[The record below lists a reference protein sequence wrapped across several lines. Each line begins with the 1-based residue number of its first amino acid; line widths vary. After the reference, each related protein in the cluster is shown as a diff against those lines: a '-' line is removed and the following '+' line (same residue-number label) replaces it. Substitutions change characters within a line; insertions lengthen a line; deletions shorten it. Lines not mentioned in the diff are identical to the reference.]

1 MLRATV
7 APWFGGFGDVGPEGV
22 GSVRCLVSLTPSALL
37 HLATLIQNP
46 SALLTLA
53 RCTAECHTR
62 SPSPSNTVPLFAGSF
77 VLSPRSCSVGWLLS
91 LLPVPTSCRTSSA
104 HLSQCPRHRPRDSH
118 PPPSAPHRFESSGF
132 NGGLGVRFRLF
143 RVKRLRA
150 LRLHVQ
156 AAGCFGFLASRACTP
171 SGLND
176 F

>member
-1 MLRATV
+1 MVRCV
-7 APWFGGFGDVGPEGV
+7 FDSV
-22 GSVRCLVSLTPSALL
+22 GSLTSGN
-37 HLATLIQNP
+37 TEQE
-46 SALLTLA
+46 SFGSVDA
-53 RCTAECHTR
+53 RQGSCTAECHTR
-62 SPSPSNTVPLFAGSF
+62 SPSPSNTVPLFAGS
-77 VLSPRSCSVGWLLS
+77 PRSCSVGRLLS

-156 AAGCFGFLASRACTP
+156 AAVCVGFLASRACTP
-171 SGLND
+171 SDLFGWKFCGFND